1 MIIHA
6 RINSYQVI
14 NEGKIMRK
22 IILKKATLLGLGIL
36 CLGNIDPVSASIRKS
51 QVSFEKITAENLPPL
66 VRGVSENALHLSM
79 KRGNS
84 MPLIKVPKE
93 TKINLVKD
101 FRVAAL
107 KNKFE
112 EFQTILN
119 SFENDDKT
127 KAELLNSRASGV
139 LPMPLLISKIEQSNK
154 QDRRVLNFLLETP
167 LVDVNATYGK
177 GRTALK
183 SAILCDD
190 LESAQLLLAR
200 NDLNLTISDDL
211 GTTALHVAIVKK
223 KIQFTQLILK
233 DPRFNLADHFMI
245 RWSKDQR
252 QVFEQ
257 GIELIKL
264 YLEKPTFISN
274 IQLVFDE
281 LAYLIMGR

>member
-1 MIIHA
+1 
-6 RINSYQVI
+6 
-14 NEGKIMRK
+14 
-22 IILKKATLLGLGIL
+22 
-36 CLGNIDPVSASIRKS
+36 
-51 QVSFEKITAENLPPL
+51 
-66 VRGVSENALHLSM
+66 
-79 KRGNS
+79 